1 MKRREFLAGSAA
13 SLIASVIDGKSS
25 VFAKENGTQ
34 RNESPQAPSA
44 AGRRQI
50 AMLVYPGFAALDLVG
65 PHQFVAGL
73 MEADVHL
80 VWKNKDA
87 IATGP
92 GNLSILPTATFEECP
107 PDLDLLFVPGGLE
120 GTIAV
125 MRDEKVLSFLSER
138 GARAKYVTSVCTG
151 SLVLGA
157 AGLLRGYRA
166 TSHWAFKD
174 LLPLVDAIPAPG
186 RVVEDRNRITG
197 AGVTSGIDF
206 GLTVSARMSGA
217 EAAEMLQLLNEY
229 DPDPPFDA
237 GTPAKAGPQ
246 TTSQLRNLL
255 AAGIANTRAA
265 AMAAGKRLR
274 SS

>member
-13 SLIASVIDGKSS
+13 SLIASLVTRP
-25 VFAKENGTQ
+25 VFAKENLLQ
-34 RNESPQAPSA
+34 RNDSPQAPSA

-65 PHQFVAGL
+65 PHQFIAGL

-80 VWKNKDA
+80 VWKNREA

-92 GNLSILPTATFEECP
+92 GKLSILPTATFEECP
-107 PDLDLLFVPGGLE
+107 ADLDLLFVPGGLE

-125 MRDEKVLSFLSER
+125 MQDDKVLSFLSER

-151 SLVLGA
+151 SLILGA

-174 LLPLVDAIPAPG
+174 LLPLVDAIPAQG

-206 GLTVSARMSGA
+206 GLTMSARMAGVD
-217 EAAEMLQLLNEY
+217 AAEMLQLLNEY
-229 DPDPPFDA
+229 DPDPPFEA
-237 GTPAKAGPQ
+237 GTPSKAGPQ
-246 TTSQLRNLL
+246 TTTQLRNLL
-255 AAGIANTRAA
+255 APGIAKTRAA
-265 AMAAGKRLR
+265 AIIAGQGLHK
-274 SS
+274 S